1 LILFALGYRPFF
13 LLAGILPVVIM
24 PLWLMLWLGLWTPA
38 PYYDP
43 ITWHAHEMLY
53 GYASAV
59 IAGFLLT
66 AVRNWTGLPTP
77 AHTPLAMLAGLWLL
91 ARVLPLWPT
100 PVSGALIA
108 SIDLAFLP
116 ALILAVGIPL
126 VRHGKWQNTALL
138 AIPTVMAC
146 GNGLVHFATQSGD
159 VALAR
164 RGIEIGLY
172 AVLLLIVVLGGRVI
186 PFFTRGALSDSQ
198 PRQFVSIEITGIVAL
213 IATAAALIGNAPPS
227 ICGSVA
233 AIAAMLHALRLWGW
247 YSAGIWRQPLLWI
260 LYVAYAWL
268 VLGLGLTAMAAF
280 NVLPTSLAVHALTA
294 GTVNVMTF
302 GMMARVAL
310 GHSGRP
316 LRAAPL
322 IVKMFYLLNL
332 AALVR
337 VVGVWLAPQYLIPV
351 VVLSGVLSALG
362 ALCFVWVYGPILL
375 RPRIDGKPG

>member
-13 LLAGILPVVIM
+13 LLAGIVPVVLM
-24 PLWLMLWLGLWTPA
+24 PLWLMVWLGLWAPS
-38 PYYDP
+38 PYYAP
-43 ITWHAHEMLY
+43 VIWHAHEMLY

-77 AHTPLAMLAGLWLL
+77 EGPPLAVLAGLWLL

-100 PVSGALIA
+100 PISHALIA

-116 ALILAVGIPL
+116 AAVGIPL
-126 VRHGKWQNTALL
+126 VRHGKWQNMVLL
-138 AIPTVMAC
+138 AIPAAMVC
-146 GNGLVHFATQSGD
+146 GNALVHFATQSSD
-159 VALAR
+159 MALAR
-164 RGIEIGLY
+164 RGIELGLY

-186 PFFTRGALSDSQ
+186 PFFTRGVLPESQ
-198 PRQFVSIEITGIVAL
+198 PKQWPSIEITAIVAL
-213 IATAAALIGNAPPS
+213 VATAAALIGDAPAS
-227 ICGSVA
+227 ISGSLAMIA
-233 AIAAMLHALRLWGW
+233 AILHAIRLAGW
-247 YSAGIWRQPLLWI
+247 YSAGVWRQPLLWV
-260 LYVAYAWL
+260 LFVAYAWL
-268 VLGLGLTAMAAF
+268 VLGLGLAAAAAF
-280 NVLPTSLAVHALTA
+280 NTLPASLAVHALTA
-294 GTVNVMTF
+294 GAINTMTF

-322 IVKMFYLLNL
+322 TVKMFYLLNL

-337 VVGVWLAPQYLIPV
+337 VVGVWLAPQYMV
-351 VVLSGVLSALG
+351 AAVVLSGVLFTLG
-362 ALCFVWVYGPILL
+362 ALCFVSVYGPILL